1 VNRGLQ
7 MSGTDEEIA
16 QEPIRSVGL
25 ALPMLLFCTV
35 LALFLVAIS
44 TNPTTGGPKTVLL
57 LLTLFFALIIQ
68 VSYQFIL
75 FSQLLLGRQI
85 KRGLSITISVLLA
98 FGAVFL
104 LGLHTLNQ
112 LSLMDVALVVTL
124 ISLIS
129 FYISRRF

>member
-1 VNRGLQ
+1 
-7 MSGTDEEIA
+7 MSGTNEEIA
-16 QEPIRSVGL
+16 KEPTRSVSL
-25 ALPMLLFCTV
+25 ALPTLLFCTV
-35 LALFLVAIS
+35 LALFLIAVS

-68 VSYQFIL
+68 VSYQFIH
-75 FSQLLLGRQI
+75 FVELLIGRQI
-85 KRGLSITISVLLA
+85 KKRLTITISVLFA

-104 LGLHTLNQ
+104 LGLQTLNQ
-112 LSLMDVALVVTL
+112 LSLMDIALVVTL